1 MHGQVNDMVTS
12 SAGAATC
19 LGLVL
24 LDLVWE
30 VIAFA
35 VCSNII
41 VQHVIWVFDVMPATG
56 RLAIRLD
63 PKEWNMEIGL
73 SVSVSEVGVA
83 KNPENK

>member
-1 MHGQVNDMVTS
+1 MCYLWASVGRGPLPHLGMHGQVNDMVTS

-30 VIAFA
+30 VISFA

-41 VQHVIWVFDVMPATG
+41 VQHVI
-56 RLAIRLD
+56 
-63 PKEWNMEIGL
+63 
-73 SVSVSEVGVA
+73 
-83 KNPENK
+83 